1 MAEKR
6 ARGSMDSRFRAKGC
20 THLVTVG
27 GNAVDR
33 AVVGVIRF
41 SCLAREEDR
50 DVGEQLDA
58 GRVRRRAPGKKGGLL
73 LSRMVARESICLRRL
88 AGGRRGAI
96 VGFSRFLANPRVTV
110 AALVAGWGVEIA
122 ESCACRHVLAIQDT
136 SEINFATT
144 KTRDRGLGKIGKGVG
159 RGVLLHA
166 MLGLDAETGG
176 ILGLVSG
183 RVWTRNGRVTTPHKQ
198 RPLSEKET
206 ERWLTTPQVAKAV
219 LHRAALVT
227 EISDRESDIYEKW
240 AYLPEPGFHILTRA
254 NKDRSIKEGGG
265 NLSTAPLQPGGAAS
279 VKLRA
284 RPGRP
289 ARTAHLATR
298 FGRVT
303 LKRPSHLAK
312 QGAALAKTIEVSLVE
327 VIEVDAPADAEPIV
341 WRLLTTHAV
350 EDAAMAWRVIGW
362 YRQRWTIEQFFR
374 TLKQQGLQLEDS
386 QLESAE
392 RLIKLTAIA
401 ARAACTIMQLVQA
414 RDGQSAQQAEIV
426 FSPAEIETLHAL
438 LPEVEGKTAL
448 QKNPHPP
455 NSLAWAA
462 WIIAKLGGW
471 DGYPKSKPP
480 GPITFRHGLEY
491 FRSIAYG
498 WNLRDV

>member
-1 MAEKR
+1 M
-6 ARGSMDSRFRAKGC
+6 
-20 THLVTVG
+20 
-27 GNAVDR
+27 VDR
-33 AVVGVIRF
+33 
-41 SCLAREEDR
+41 
-50 DVGEQLDA
+50 
-58 GRVRRRAPGKKGGLL
+58 
-73 LSRMVARESICLRRL
+73 ESVCLRRL
-88 AGGRRGAI
+88 AGGRRRGI
-96 VGFSRFLANPRVTV
+96 VGFSRFLANPRVTAEALIEGWGAEVV
-110 AALVAGWGVEIA
+110 AACAG
-122 ESCACRHVLAIQDT
+122 RHVLAIQDT

-144 KTRDRGLGKIGKGVG
+144 KAHDRGLGEIGKGVG

-176 ILGLVSG
+176 ILGLVTG
-183 RVWTRNGRVTTPHKQ
+183 RVWTRHGRVTTPHKR

-206 ERWLTTPQVAKAV
+206 ERWLSTPQAAKAP
-219 LHRAALVT
+219 LRRAALVT

-240 AYLPEPGFHILTRA
+240 AHLPEPGFHILTRA
-254 NKDRSIKEGGG
+254 QQDRPIAEGGG
-265 NLSTAPLQPGGAAS
+265 KLSAAPLRPAGAAA
-279 VKLRA
+279 VELRA

-289 ARTAHLATR
+289 ARTAHLVAG

-303 LKRPSHLAK
+303 LKRPAHLAQ
-312 QGAALAKTIEVSLVE
+312 QGEGLAKTVAVSLVE
-327 VIEVDAPADAEPIV
+327 VREVDAPPDAEPIL

-350 EDAAMAWRVIGW
+350 EDAAMAWRVVGW
-362 YRQRWTIEQFFR
+362 YRQRWTIEQLFR

-386 QLESAE
+386 QVDSAE

-401 ARAACTIMQLVQA
+401 ARAACVIMQLVQA
-414 RDGQSAQQAEIV
+414 CDGRSEQHAQIA

-455 NSLAWAA
+455 NSLAWAG

-491 FRSIAYG
+491 FRSIARG
-498 WNLRDV
+498 WRLRDV

>member
-1 MAEKR
+1 
-6 ARGSMDSRFRAKGC
+6 
-20 THLVTVG
+20 
-27 GNAVDR
+27 
-33 AVVGVIRF
+33 
-41 SCLAREEDR
+41 
-50 DVGEQLDA
+50 
-58 GRVRRRAPGKKGGLL
+58 
-73 LSRMVARESICLRRL
+73 MVSRESICLRRL
-88 AGGRRGAI
+88 AGGRRGGI
-96 VGFSRFLANPRVTV
+96 VGFSRFLANRRVTV
-110 AALVAGWGVEIA
+110 EALVEGWGAEIA
-122 ESCACRHVLAIQDT
+122 EACAGRHILAIQDT
-136 SEINFATT
+136 SEVNFATT
-144 KTRDRGLGKIGKGVG
+144 KARDRGLGEIGKGVG

-166 MLGLDAETGG
+166 MLGLDAKTGG

-183 RVWTRNGRVTTPHKQ
+183 RVWTRSGRITTPHAQ
-198 RPLSEKET
+198 RPLSEKES
-206 ERWLTTPQVAKAV
+206 ERWLTTPQTAKAV
-219 LHRAALVT
+219 LQRAALVT
-227 EISDRESDIYEKW
+227 EISDREGDFYEKW
-240 AYLPEPGFHILTRA
+240 AHLPTPGFHILTRA
-254 NKDRSIKEGGG
+254 QMDRPITEGGG
-265 NLSTAPLQPGGAAS
+265 NLSTAPLLSAGSALIE
-279 VKLRA
+279 LRA

-289 ARTAHLATR
+289 ARTAQLVVR

-303 LKRPSHLAK
+303 LKRPRHLGK
-312 QGAALAKTIEVSLVE
+312 GLEKTIEVSLVE
-327 VIEVDAPADAEPIV
+327 VSEVGAPTDVEPIL

-350 EDAAMAWRVIGW
+350 EDAAMAWRVVGW

-438 LPEVEGKTAL
+438 LPDVEGKTAL

-455 NSLAWAA
+455 NSLAWAG

-498 WNLRDV
+498 WKLRNV

>member
-1 MAEKR
+1 MTIEA
-6 ARGSMDSRFRAKGC
+6 
-20 THLVTVG
+20 
-27 GNAVDR
+27 
-33 AVVGVIRF
+33 
-41 SCLAREEDR
+41 
-50 DVGEQLDA
+50 
-58 GRVRRRAPGKKGGLL
+58 LL
-73 LSRMVARESICLRRL
+73 E
-88 AGGRRGAI
+88 
-96 VGFSRFLANPRVTV
+96 
-110 AALVAGWGVEIA
+110 GWGA
-122 ESCACRHVLAIQDT
+122 ELFEACADRHVLAIQDT

-144 KTRDRGLGKIGKGVG
+144 KQRDRGLGEIGKGNG

-176 ILGLVSG
+176 ILGLAAG
-183 RVWTRNGRVTTPHKQ
+183 RVWTRHGRVTVPHKD
-198 RPLSEKET
+198 RPLSEKES
-206 ERWLTTPQVAKAV
+206 ERWLATAQAAKTV
-219 LHRAALVT
+219 LARAAMVT

-240 AYLPEPGFHILTRA
+240 AHLPEPGFHVLTRA
-254 NKDRSIKEGGG
+254 MKDRSIEEGAGK
-265 NLSTAPLQPGGAAS
+265 LSSAPLQPAGTAS
-279 VKLRA
+279 IDVPA

-289 ARTAHLATR
+289 ARTAKLETR
-298 FGRVT
+298 FGRVA
-303 LKRPSHLAK
+303 LKRPVHKAGHK
-312 QGAALAKTIEVSLVE
+312 GLAKTVEVRLVE
-327 VIEVDAPADAEPIV
+327 VREVDAPPGAEPIL

-362 YRQRWTIEQFFR
+362 YRQRWHIEQFFR

-386 QLESAE
+386 QLENAE

-414 RDGQSAQQAEIV
+414 RDGQSAQPASIA

-455 NSLAWAA
+455 ESLAWAG

-491 FRSIAYG
+491 FKSAAHG
-498 WNLRDV
+498 WRLRNV